1 MGRLDRHS
9 RVSNS
14 NTDRANTRTMSR
26 AKLCPENIHWRINW
40 LLDESAEGN
49 HVCARCL
56 ASFLTCQFINVWVR
70 FCEWRCVSVRRL
82 LWGFLFIFITEKSC
96 SHIYVF
102 PNMQSLWTT
111 CRHRCRCL
119 ERRCLETA
127 LSVIPWVYYYTGGLS
142 GPFGGLQVLFLRQQQ
157 MDCRTVQMKI
167 SELRSWKITTWT
179 LCQVQPVYQQFE
191 LSGERGKHRLLSVWQ
206 HGKWLKF
213 PCCIWVSHRGSFA

>member
-1 MGRLDRHS
+1 MLR
-9 RVSNS
+9 N
-14 NTDRANTRTMSR
+14 
-26 AKLCPENIHWRINW
+26 C
-40 LLDESAEGN
+40 
-49 HVCARCL
+49 C
-56 ASFLTCQFINVWVR
+56 
-70 FCEWRCVSVRRL
+70 
-82 LWGFLFIFITEKSC
+82 
-96 SHIYVF
+96 
-102 PNMQSLWTT
+102 
-111 CRHRCRCL
+111 
-119 ERRCLETA
+119 A

-213 PCCIWVSHRGSFA
+213 PCCIWVSHRGSFAWKALTVYVITRPRPWSWRFSTMICFLMSRKSARSHRHFLFWSYVMSFPLLSRNWQISSCNSKNPSSTFTRLSRHTSVW